1 MGKILE
7 KFVYLVNLFF
17 TILCLLHIF
26 VNLYVNLNPPHPD
39 IKVHDKL
46 MKDVPFPILLKLCGK
61 EIHDS
66 SKRFRIFGYKD
77 EIEFYAGKS
86 KFSSKNFGWNGHT
99 ENGSTLGLTV
109 TGSTLTS
116 NGFFFIWKFRDNS
129 KHIFRLEGHK

>member
-46 MKDVPFPILLKLCGK
+46 LKDVSFPILFKLCGK

-77 EIEFYAGKS
+77 ELEFYAGKS
-86 KFSSKNFGWNGHT
+86 KFSRKNFGWNGHT
-99 ENGSTLGLTV
+99 ENGSTLRLTV
-109 TGSTLTS
+109 TGSS
-116 NGFFFIWKFRDNS
+116 S
-129 KHIFRLEGHK
+129 V